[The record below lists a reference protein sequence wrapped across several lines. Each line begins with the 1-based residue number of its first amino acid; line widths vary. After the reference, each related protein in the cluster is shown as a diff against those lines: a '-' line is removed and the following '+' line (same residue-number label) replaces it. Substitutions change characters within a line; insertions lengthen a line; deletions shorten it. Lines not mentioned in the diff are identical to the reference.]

1 MTVDSHVFESS
12 ALGVPTKA
20 KLIQAQST
28 SQAQW
33 LVPCS
38 NKLCRNLMQTLNPSD
53 NWVKDKGTSVDHEDD
68 EETSETGNG
77 Q

>member
-1 MTVDSHVFESS
+1 
-12 ALGVPTKA
+12 
-20 KLIQAQST
+20 
-28 SQAQW
+28 
-33 LVPCS
+33 
-38 NKLCRNLMQTLNPSD
+38 MQTLNPSD